1 MSYQVLARK
10 WRPATFQEMVGQ
22 EHVLKALVNALDDD
36 RLHHAYLFTGTRGVG
51 KTSIARLF
59 AKSLNCA
66 EGVSSTPCGE
76 CAPCR
81 EISEGRFVDLIEVDA
96 ASRTKVE
103 DTRELLENVQY
114 APTHG
119 RYKVYLI
126 DEVHMLST
134 HSFNALLKT
143 LEEPPPHVKFLL
155 ATTDPQKLPVTI
167 LSRCLQFNLKNM
179 IPERIVDHLR
189 HVLTQESIKFEEPAL
204 WLLARSA
211 DGSMRD
217 AMSLTDQAIA
227 FGAGE
232 INEADA
238 RSMLGTIDQRLVYRL
253 LDSLVAQDA
262 KEMLATVSDLAQ
274 FSPDYNTVLGDL
286 ISLLHRV
293 ALGQV
298 MPDAVDNGMGD
309 RQQVLELAQQLTA
322 EDVQLY
328 YQVALL
334 GRKDLPYV
342 PDAREGLE
350 MVLLRMLAFRPASA
364 PPRSGDKP
372 KALAADSAAQSGSGT
387 ADLAPAFDA
396 VASSEDAPLV
406 SSQVSADTNPDNNS
420 NTSPAVES
428 VTQPVSAPVV
438 ADAGRAEVATAEVEQ
453 AEAISDGVAQNAHPQ
468 DVPQVAE
475 SAVAEPVA
483 AVIQNSAPVADAVV
497 AVSTQESVQPA
508 VEISAQPVAETP
520 AVPAAPAP
528 QMPAHDVPPWEEP
541 PAYDESYFSG
551 ASQEASEPSKKSEGF
566 SQPSAPV
573 AQRAYEPEVAAV
585 PAVNMP
591 PSNMA
596 TDYITE
602 PTAETVSPQ
611 LSELDVSQWV
621 LLVDVL
627 GLSGMTYMIAA
638 NTSLETVSDGVFRFH
653 YADEQK
659 NILNEVHTDRISA
672 ALSDYFKE
680 SLQVEFELGIFSRE
694 TPSLYRS
701 RKKSERLVQA
711 VAAIETDATVQ
722 AIIQRFN
729 GRIDISS
736 VEPID
741 APVTLH

>member
-66 EGVSSTPCGE
+66 NGVSSSPCGK
-76 CAPCR
+76 CAPCQ

-253 LDSLVAQDA
+253 LDSLVAQNA
-262 KEMLATVSDLAQ
+262 KDMLATVSDLAQ

-286 ISLLHRV
+286 ISLLHRI

-309 RQQVLELAQQLTA
+309 RDQVLELARQLSA

-350 MVLLRMLAFRPASA
+350 MVMLRMLAFRPASA

-372 KALAADSAAQSGSGT
+372 QSVSAVSDGGAEPSEDAQSSPPPAAQAVAPAPENVPAPATEQASEPVTPPPAAPVAAPSEVSVVAAQSEVSAGLSQPV
-387 ADLAPAFDA
+387 AQAPAAPIQPSVQAAAPA
-396 VASSEDAPLV
+396 VAEPAP
-406 SSQVSADTNPDNNS
+406 
-420 NTSPAVES
+420 
-428 VTQPVSAPVV
+428 QP
-438 ADAGRAEVATAEVEQ
+438 
-453 AEAISDGVAQNAHPQ
+453 
-468 DVPQVAE
+468 VAE
-475 SAVAEPVA
+475 SAPVAREPVA
-483 AVIQNSAPVADAVV
+483 AQ
-497 AVSTQESVQPA
+497 
-508 VEISAQPVAETP
+508 
-520 AVPAAPAP
+520 VPE
-528 QMPAHDVPPWEEP
+528 HDVPPWEEP

-551 ASQEASEPSKKSEGF
+551 APQEASEPSKKPEEVK
-566 SQPSAPV
+566 QPSAAMAQDTAVAEHPAPAVMTAPTNVADGYIAEPV
-573 AQRAYEPEVAAV
+573 AEEISR
-585 PAVNMP
+585 
-591 PSNMA
+591 
-596 TDYITE
+596 
-602 PTAETVSPQ
+602 Q
-611 LSELDVSQWV
+611 LAELDVSQWV
-621 LLVDVL
+621 LLVDAL
-627 GLSGMTYMIAA
+627 GLAGMTYMIAA
-638 NTSLETVSDGVFRFH
+638 NTSLEAVSDGVFRFH
-653 YADEQK
+653 YADEQR

-672 ALSDYFKE
+672 ALSDYFQQP
-680 SLQVEFELGIFSRE
+680 LQVEFELGIFSRE

-701 RKKSERLVQA
+701 RKKSERLAQA
-711 VAAIETDATVQ
+711 VTAIETDATVQ
-722 AIIQRFN
+722 AIIERFG

>member
-66 EGVSSTPCGE
+66 EGVSSRPCGV
-76 CAPCR
+76 CAPCQ

-189 HVLTQESIKFEEPAL
+189 HVLTQESINFEEPAL

-238 RSMLGTIDQRLVYRL
+238 RAMLGTIDQRLVYRL

-262 KEMLATVSDLAQ
+262 KGMLATVNDLAQ

-286 ISLLHRV
+286 ISLLHRI

-309 RQQVLELAQQLTA
+309 REQVVSLAGQLTA

-350 MVLLRMLAFRPASA
+350 MVLLRMLAFRPASV
-364 PPRSGDKP
+364 PP
-372 KALAADSAAQSGSGT
+372 GSGKP
-387 ADLAPAFDA
+387 LASQPVKPEVSTPAA
-396 VASSEDAPLV
+396 AEESQPAPQAAEPAASP
-406 SSQVSADTNPDNNS
+406 Q
-420 NTSPAVES
+420 
-428 VTQPVSAPVV
+428 VSAPVQTEEQSAVTTADVNRDSTEQTAPPSATPATGIAEAATPLNPHPAAAVPELASEAAV
-438 ADAGRAEVATAEVEQ
+438 ASEQKASEPAVTTVSTAVETREPEKKPVVAEVSAPAV
-453 AEAISDGVAQNAHPQ
+453 AAIEAAAPQPAMRPQ
-468 DVPQVAE
+468 DD
-475 SAVAEPVA
+475 
-483 AVIQNSAPVADAVV
+483 I
-497 AVSTQESVQPA
+497 
-508 VEISAQPVAETP
+508 
-520 AVPAAPAP
+520 
-528 QMPAHDVPPWEEP
+528 PPWEEP
-541 PAYDESYFSG
+541 PAYDESYF
-551 ASQEASEPSKKSEGF
+551 AAAEASDFVKKSDLAVASPE
-566 SQPSAPV
+566 PV
-573 AQRAYEPEVAAV
+573 AVKPVEQEKPEDKPVAPGNV
-585 PAVNMP
+585 
-591 PSNMA
+591 A

-602 PTAETVSPQ
+602 PVSHELSKQ

-621 LLVDVL
+621 LLVDQL
-627 GLSGMTYMIAA
+627 NLSGMTYMIAA
-638 NTSLETVSDGVFRFH
+638 NTSLERVADDVFCFH

-659 NILNEVHTDRISA
+659 NILSDVHTDRIAA
-672 ALSDYFKE
+672 ALSDYFAKPLE
-680 SLQVEFELGIFSRE
+680 VEFELGIFSRE
-694 TPSLYRS
+694 TPSLYRA
-701 RKKSERLVQA
+701 RKKAERLNQA
-711 VAAIETDATVQ
+711 VKSIETDATVQ
-722 AIIQRFN
+722 AVIARFS
-729 GRIDISS
+729 GRIDIPS

-741 APVTLH
+741 SIAEAG

>member
-66 EGVSSTPCGE
+66 NGVSSSPCGV
-76 CAPCR
+76 CAPCQ

-189 HVLTQESIKFEEPAL
+189 HVLTQESISFEEPAL

-238 RSMLGTIDQRLVYRL
+238 RAMLGTIDQRLVYRL
-253 LDSLVAQDA
+253 LDSLVAQNA
-262 KEMLATVSDLAQ
+262 KDMLTTVSDLAQ

-286 ISLLHRV
+286 ISLLHRI

-309 RQQVLELAQQLTA
+309 RDQVLELARQLSA

-350 MVLLRMLAFRPASA
+350 MVMLRMLAFRPASA
-364 PPRSGDKP
+364 PPRSGDKTQSV
-372 KALAADSAAQSGSGT
+372 SAVSDAG
-387 ADLAPAFDA
+387 AEPAA
-396 VASSEDAPLV
+396 VATGN
-406 SSQVSADTNPDNNS
+406 SSQAVAPVADNVAA
-420 NTSPAVES
+420 PAVEQATEAVQTQPAAAPVAEPVEVPAVAAPPQAPVVQEPATP
-428 VTQPVSAPVV
+428 VTQSSVQEAAPVV
-438 ADAGRAEVATAEVEQ
+438 AAEPA
-453 AEAISDGVAQNAHPQ
+453 PQ
-468 DVPQVAE
+468 PVAE
-475 SAVAEPVA
+475 SAPVAQEPVA
-483 AVIQNSAPVADAVV
+483 VQPQQSAPV
-497 AVSTQESVQPA
+497 
-508 VEISAQPVAETP
+508 
-520 AVPAAPAP
+520 
-528 QMPAHDVPPWEEP
+528 HDVPPWEEP
-541 PAYDESYFSG
+541 PAYDESYYS
-551 ASQEASEPSKKSEGF
+551 AAPQEASEPSKKPEEV
-566 SQPSAPV
+566 SQPSAAMAQHTAMAEQPAAAVTVAPTNVADGYIAEPV
-573 AQRAYEPEVAAV
+573 AEK
-585 PAVNMP
+585 
-591 PSNMA
+591 
-596 TDYITE
+596 
-602 PTAETVSPQ
+602 VSQQ
-611 LSELDVSQWV
+611 LAELDVSQWV
-621 LLVDVL
+621 LLVDEL

-638 NTSLETVSDGVFRFH
+638 NTSLEAVSEGVFRFH
-653 YADEQK
+653 YADEQR
-659 NILNEVHTDRISA
+659 NILDDVHTDRISA
-672 ALSDYFKE
+672 ALSDYFQQP
-680 SLQVEFELGIFSRE
+680 LQVEFELGIFSRE

-701 RKKSERLVQA
+701 RKKSERLAQA
-711 VAAIETDATVQ
+711 VTAIETDATVQ
-722 AIIQRFN
+722 AIIERFG

>member
-66 EGVSSTPCGE
+66 NGVSSSPCGE
-76 CAPCR
+76 CAPCQ

-189 HVLTQESIKFEEPAL
+189 HVLTQESISFEEPAL

-238 RSMLGTIDQRLVYRL
+238 RAMLGTIDQRLVYRL
-253 LDSLVAQDA
+253 LDSLVAQNA
-262 KEMLATVSDLAQ
+262 KDMLTTVSDLAQ

-286 ISLLHRV
+286 ISLLHRI

-309 RQQVLELAQQLTA
+309 RDQVLELARQLSA

-350 MVLLRMLAFRPASA
+350 MVMLRMLAFRPASA

-372 KALAADSAAQSGSGT
+372 QSVSAVSDAG
-387 ADLAPAFDA
+387 AEPAA
-396 VASSEDAPLV
+396 VATGNPPQAVAPV
-406 SSQVSADTNPDNNS
+406 ADNVAA
-420 NTSPAVES
+420 PAVEQATEA
-428 VTQPVSAPVV
+428 VQTQPAAAPVAEPDAEPVEVPAVAAPPQAPAVQESAAPVMQSSVQEAAPVVAAEPAPQPVAESAPVV
-438 ADAGRAEVATAEVEQ
+438 Q
-453 AEAISDGVAQNAHPQ
+453 
-468 DVPQVAE
+468 
-475 SAVAEPVA
+475 EPVA
-483 AVIQNSAPVADAVV
+483 VQPQQSAPV
-497 AVSTQESVQPA
+497 
-508 VEISAQPVAETP
+508 
-520 AVPAAPAP
+520 
-528 QMPAHDVPPWEEP
+528 HDVPPWEEP
-541 PAYDESYFSG
+541 PAYDESYYS
-551 ASQEASEPSKKSEGF
+551 AAPQEASEPSKKPEEV
-566 SQPSAPV
+566 SQPSV
-573 AQRAYEPEVAAV
+573 AMAQHTAVAEQPVAAV
-585 PAVNMP
+585 TAAPTNVA
-591 PSNMA
+591 
-596 TDYITE
+596 DGYIAE
-602 PTAETVSPQ
+602 PVAEKVSQQ
-611 LSELDVSQWV
+611 LAELDVSQWV
-621 LLVDVL
+621 LLVDEL

-638 NTSLETVSDGVFRFH
+638 NTSLEAVSEGVFRFH
-653 YADEQK
+653 YADEQR
-659 NILNEVHTDRISA
+659 NILNDVHTDRISA
-672 ALSDYFKE
+672 ALSDYFQQP
-680 SLQVEFELGIFSRE
+680 LQVEFELGIFSRE

-701 RKKSERLVQA
+701 RKKSERLAQA
-711 VAAIETDATVQ
+711 VTAIETDATVQ
-722 AIIQRFN
+722 AIIERFG

>member
-1 MSYQVLARK
+1 M
-10 WRPATFQEMVGQ
+10 
-22 EHVLKALVNALDDD
+22 
-36 RLHHAYLFTGTRGVG
+36 G

-66 EGVSSTPCGE
+66 NGVSSSPCGV
-76 CAPCR
+76 CAPCQ

-253 LDSLVAQDA
+253 LDSLVAQNA
-262 KEMLATVSDLAQ
+262 KDMLATVSDLAQ

-286 ISLLHRV
+286 ISLLHRI

-309 RQQVLELAQQLTA
+309 RDQVLELARQLSA

-350 MVLLRMLAFRPASA
+350 MVMLRMLAFRPASA

-372 KALAADSAAQSGSGT
+372 QSASAVSDGEAEPAADTQNSSQST
-387 ADLAPAFDA
+387 APAA
-396 VASSEDAPLV
+396 SPVVENVAA
-406 SSQVSADTNPDNNS
+406 
-420 NTSPAVES
+420 PAVEQTAEA
-428 VTQPVSAPVV
+428 VPAPPVIPAAGPAEAPAVAAQPEVPVQRPQPVTEPPVTSLVQEQVQEAEPPVAAEPVQQPVTETVPVAQEPVAVQPQQSAPV
-438 ADAGRAEVATAEVEQ
+438 
-453 AEAISDGVAQNAHPQ
+453 
-468 DVPQVAE
+468 
-475 SAVAEPVA
+475 
-483 AVIQNSAPVADAVV
+483 
-497 AVSTQESVQPA
+497 
-508 VEISAQPVAETP
+508 
-520 AVPAAPAP
+520 
-528 QMPAHDVPPWEEP
+528 HDVPPWEEP

-551 ASQEASEPSKKSEGF
+551 APQEASEPSKKPEEMN
-566 SQPSAPV
+566 QPSAAVAQSAAVAEQPAPAVTAAPTNVADGYIAEPV
-573 AQRAYEPEVAAV
+573 AEKSR
-585 PAVNMP
+585 
-591 PSNMA
+591 SNW
-596 TDYITE
+596 
-602 PTAETVSPQ
+602 
-611 LSELDVSQWV
+611 LSWMC
-621 LLVDVL
+621 
-627 GLSGMTYMIAA
+627 LSGYCWWMNLACRA
-638 NTSLETVSDGVFRFH
+638 
-653 YADEQK
+653 
-659 NILNEVHTDRISA
+659 
-672 ALSDYFKE
+672 
-680 SLQVEFELGIFSRE
+680 
-694 TPSLYRS
+694 
-701 RKKSERLVQA
+701 
-711 VAAIETDATVQ
+711 
-722 AIIQRFN
+722 
-729 GRIDISS
+729 
-736 VEPID
+736 
-741 APVTLH
+741 

>member
-66 EGVSSTPCGE
+66 NGVSSSPCGV
-76 CAPCR
+76 CAPCQ

-253 LDSLVAQDA
+253 LDSLVAQNA
-262 KEMLATVSDLAQ
+262 KDMLATVSDLAQ

-286 ISLLHRV
+286 ISLLHRI

-309 RQQVLELAQQLTA
+309 RDQVLELARQLSA

-350 MVLLRMLAFRPASA
+350 MVMLRMLAFRPASA

-372 KALAADSAAQSGSGT
+372 QSASAVSDGEAEPAADTQNSSQST
-387 ADLAPAFDA
+387 APAA
-396 VASSEDAPLV
+396 SPVVENVAA
-406 SSQVSADTNPDNNS
+406 
-420 NTSPAVES
+420 PAVEQTAEA
-428 VTQPVSAPVV
+428 VPAPPVIPAAGPAEAPAVAAQPEVPVQRPQPVTEPPVTSLVQEQVQEAEPPVAAEPVQQPVTETVPVAQEPVAVQPQQSAPV
-438 ADAGRAEVATAEVEQ
+438 
-453 AEAISDGVAQNAHPQ
+453 
-468 DVPQVAE
+468 
-475 SAVAEPVA
+475 
-483 AVIQNSAPVADAVV
+483 
-497 AVSTQESVQPA
+497 
-508 VEISAQPVAETP
+508 
-520 AVPAAPAP
+520 
-528 QMPAHDVPPWEEP
+528 HDVPPWEEP

-551 ASQEASEPSKKSEGF
+551 APQEASEPSKKPEEMN
-566 SQPSAPV
+566 QPSAAVAQSAAVAEQPAPAVTAAPTNVADGYIAEPV
-573 AQRAYEPEVAAV
+573 AEKISQ
-585 PAVNMP
+585 
-591 PSNMA
+591 
-596 TDYITE
+596 
-602 PTAETVSPQ
+602 Q
-611 LSELDVSQWV
+611 LAELDVSQWV
-621 LLVDVL
+621 LLVDEL

-638 NTSLETVSDGVFRFH
+638 NTSLEAVSEGVFRFH
-653 YADEQK
+653 YADEQR

-672 ALSDYFKE
+672 ALSDYFQQP
-680 SLQVEFELGIFSRE
+680 LQVEFELGIFSRE

-701 RKKSERLVQA
+701 RKKSERLAQA
-711 VAAIETDATVQ
+711 VTAIETDATVQ
-722 AIIQRFN
+722 AIIERFG

-736 VEPID
+736 VAPID